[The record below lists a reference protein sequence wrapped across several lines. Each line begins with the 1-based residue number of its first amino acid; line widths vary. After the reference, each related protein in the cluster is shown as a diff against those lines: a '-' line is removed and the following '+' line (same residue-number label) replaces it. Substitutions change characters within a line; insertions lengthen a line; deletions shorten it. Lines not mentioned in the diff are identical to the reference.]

1 VAKEFPAV
9 EVWNGFWV
17 VRRSGA
23 RWRSAALDLSGL
35 HLPEHLQG
43 VSGVCRLVECT
54 ANYNLV
60 EAGGRYFAVA
70 KALGSV
76 DLLDELLGDRALPPV
91 LLAGDSLEA
100 VRREAEAMSSSA
112 TTAGPIL
119 LGSYR
124 GFNLVAYDGHAYAL
138 RESLGP
144 VNVTDGEAE
153 LRGRFGPN
161 DVLVADSLDLVK
173 VRIDATTTSKEL
185 AALRA
190 EVATVRSEA
199 ATRETSQAELVVA
212 TDAIVDRLNALEA
225 QVRTH
230 TSQADLATAA

>member
-1 VAKEFPAV
+1 MLVSPGVTGAVAKEFLAV
-9 EVWNGFWV
+9 EVWNGFWAL
-17 VRRSGA
+17 RRSGA
-23 RWRSAALDLSGL
+23 QWKSAALDLTGL

-43 VSGVCRLVECT
+43 PSGVCWLVEST

-124 GFNLVAYDGHAYAL
+124 GFNLVAYDGRAYAL

-153 LRGRFGPN
+153 LRRRFGPN
-161 DVLVADSLDLVK
+161 DVLVADMLTP
-173 VRIDATTTSKEL
+173 I
-185 AALRA
+185 
-190 EVATVRSEA
+190 
-199 ATRETSQAELVVA
+199 
-212 TDAIVDRLNALEA
+212 
-225 QVRTH
+225 
-230 TSQADLATAA
+230 